1 MTKKWVWF
9 VFPQEVKASFKPL
22 LGV

>member
-9 VFPQEVKASFKPL
+9 VFPQEVKASFRPL